1 MLPSRILYY
10 TNIVKGESSSKTGK
24 QRFTG
29 IDVAE
34 PHPILYKY
42 SERQEQRQ
50 RGKAMTVL
58 LWHCRTE
65 SYFMHKSRFIIYK
78 TGALPQ
84 RRQHDI
90 RMNIDAYR
98 NEKAFRQQVVN
109 CHRKA

>member
-1 MLPSRILYY
+1 MTVRFRLIISDCATVQSHVSYIL
-10 TNIVKGESSSKTGK
+10 IA
-24 QRFTG
+24 QL
-29 IDVAE
+29 
-34 PHPILYKY
+34 LYKN
-42 SERQEQRQ
+42 SERQELRQ
-50 RGKAMTVL
+50 RRKTVTSQ

-98 NEKAFRQQVVN
+98 NEKSLPTTSRELSPEGLI
-109 CHRKA
+109 

>member
-1 MLPSRILYY
+1 M
-10 TNIVKGESSSKTGK
+10 KGESSSKTGK
-24 QRFTG
+24 QRFHA

-50 RGKAMTVL
+50 RRKTVTSL
-58 LWHCRTE
+58 LWHSRTE
-65 SYFMHKSRFIIYK
+65 SCFIHKSRFIIYK

-98 NEKAFRQQVVN
+98 NEKSLPTT
-109 CHRKA
+109 CHELSPEGLI